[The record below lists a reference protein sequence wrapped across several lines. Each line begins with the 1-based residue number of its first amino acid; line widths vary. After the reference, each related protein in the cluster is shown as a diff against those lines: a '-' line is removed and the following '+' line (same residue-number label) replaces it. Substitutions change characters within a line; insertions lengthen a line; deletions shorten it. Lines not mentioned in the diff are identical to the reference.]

1 MKLVILLFFSSSLI
15 VACSSKD
22 EQFCQCMEAS
32 EKFNVVANKII
43 QNGADK
49 VLESEFKTLKV
60 KKENACEKF
69 LTMGGKEMLEKKA
82 ACQN

>member
-1 MKLVILLFFSSSLI
+1 MKLVILLFLSSSLI

-22 EQFCQCMEAS
+22 EQFCQCMETS

-49 VLESEFKTLKV
+49 ALESEFKTLKV
-60 KKENACEKF
+60 KKEKACVKF

>member
-1 MKLVILLFFSSSLI
+1 MKFVILLFLSSSLI

-22 EQFCQCMEAS
+22 EKFCQCMEVS

-43 QNGADK
+43 QKGADK
-49 VLESEFKTLKV
+49 TLETEFKKLKV
-60 KKENACEKF
+60 KKEKACEKF

>member
-1 MKLVILLFFSSSLI
+1 MKLVILLFLSGSFI
-15 VACSSKD
+15 VACSTKD
-22 EQFCQCMEAS
+22 EKFCQCMEAS

-43 QNGADK
+43 QKGADK
-49 VLESEFKTLKV
+49 ALESEFKSLKA
-60 KKENACEKF
+60 KKEKSCEKF